1 MHIPSPHDD
10 DLTPIW
16 RLLLVRAAIVL
27 VLSLAALPWPVMSV
41 SAMLMLVSGT
51 AIAAGILDA
60 AMSGALQRRLTSSW
74 VLLPEAGIGILL
86 GMAVLLYPLVPL
98 TVVGVLITLWMVAR
112 GIMLAGIARGAASDT
127 MMRVVTAAWTVA
139 SVLAPTLMIVNWDEA
154 SIIPIVYLLVAY
166 SLVWSALELTVGLH
180 LRTRAAGARTPA

>member
-1 MHIPSPHDD
+1 MHIPSPHD

-27 VLSLAALPWPVMSV
+27 GLSLAALPWPVMSV

-74 VLLPEAGIGILL
+74 VLLPEAGVGILL

-127 MMRVVTAAWTVA
+127 MMRVVAAAWTVA

>member
-1 MHIPSPHDD
+1 MHIPSPHD

-27 VLSLAALPWPVMSV
+27 GLSLAALPWPVMSV

-166 SLVWSALELTVGLH
+166 SLVWSALELRVGLH